1 MPRKKIGDVIEI
13 GTNLGLA
20 YALYTHEHRMMGS
33 LLRVFER
40 KFPSRPTDFIDLVG
54 SPLQF
59 ETFFPLGAALHRNLV
74 AIAGHVAIP
83 RRLRDFPIF
92 RNGVADLETRRVAN
106 WWLWDG
112 KREWMIGSLGE
123 EQKRY
128 PIQEVIND
136 TLLRERIE
144 SGWRS
149 TNEI

>member
-13 GTNLGLA
+13 ETNLGLA

-59 ETFFPLGAALHRNLV
+59 ETFFPLGAAVHRKLV

-83 RRLRDFPIF
+83 RYLQRFPTF
-92 RNGVADLETRRVAN
+92 RCGVEDPKTKKVLN

-112 KREWMIGSLGE
+112 EREWIIGSLKE
-123 EQKRY
+123 EQKSY
-128 PIQEVIND
+128 PIRAILND

-144 SGWRS
+144 LGWRS